1 MKKKKRDL
9 LVLFTWTVQTG
20 DFPLIVDVVVS
31 NSSRNNNSKIR
42 KKAVNN
48 NKNKLFK
55 ETELIN
61 YKKIVKISMILYI
74 IFLRYTSVSI

>member
-1 MKKKKRDL
+1 
-9 LVLFTWTVQTG
+9 VQAG
-20 DFPLIVDVVVS
+20 DFPLILDVVVS

-42 KKAVNN
+42 KKGVNN

-55 ETELIN
+55 ETEAIN
-61 YKKIVKISMILYI
+61 YKKIVKISIILYI

>member
-1 MKKKKRDL
+1 
-9 LVLFTWTVQTG
+9 VQAG
-20 DFPLIVDVVVS
+20 DFPLILDVVVS

-42 KKAVNN
+42 KKGANN

-55 ETELIN
+55 ETEAIN

-74 IFLRYTSVSI
+74 IFSRYTSVSI

>member
-1 MKKKKRDL
+1 M
-9 LVLFTWTVQTG
+9 FTWTVQAG
-20 DFPLIVDVVVS
+20 DFPLILDVVVS

-42 KKAVNN
+42 KKGVNN

-55 ETELIN
+55 ETEAIN
-61 YKKIVKISMILYI
+61 YKKIVKISIILYI

>member
-1 MKKKKRDL
+1 
-9 LVLFTWTVQTG
+9 VQAG
-20 DFPLIVDVVVS
+20 DFALILDVVVS

-42 KKAVNN
+42 KKGVNN

-55 ETELIN
+55 ETEAIN
-61 YKKIVKISMILYI
+61 YKKIVKISIILYI